1 MFCVLCLCKCK
12 FSVYVFYLFLRGGV
26 ACTVICKA
34 KHVNVAPGPS
44 LRVASGEHRAVAHA
58 GRAQPA
64 PAKVQ
69 RRAGSQARLHV
80 QDVHRGAAG
89 NLPAAEHGKAVHG
102 AGGRQIGPR
111 RATRSRIFILIFTSE
126 KKKGSCAASFRMNE
140 HAF

>member
-1 MFCVLCLCKCK
+1 MFCVLCLCK